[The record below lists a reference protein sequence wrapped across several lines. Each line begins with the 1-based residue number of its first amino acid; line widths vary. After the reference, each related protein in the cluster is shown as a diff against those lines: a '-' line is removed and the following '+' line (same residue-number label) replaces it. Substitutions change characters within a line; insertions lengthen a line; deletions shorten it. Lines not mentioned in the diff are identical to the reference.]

1 MRVTD
6 QTLLQAS
13 IDRLMDLAEDQ
24 YVEWAACKD
33 KPEGWFFG
41 PEGPGEPDLTNLGK
55 QVCAGC
61 PTYIECLD
69 SALTHDPEGVRA
81 GYDEAERVKIDKRR
95 KKYAVFF
102 KHDLK
107 SVLA

>member
-1 MRVTD
+1 
-6 QTLLQAS
+6 
-13 IDRLMDLAEDQ
+13 
-24 YVEWAACKD
+24 
-33 KPEGWFFG
+33 
-41 PEGPGEPDLTNLGK
+41 
-55 QVCAGC
+55 
-61 PTYIECLD
+61 
-69 SALTHDPEGVRA
+69 LTHDPEGVRA